1 MITVRKAEPKDFEVI
16 YSLIHELAVFEQAP
30 DEPSNPLK
38 RFIEEG
44 TCKNPRFHIIVA
56 EQNNDI
62 AGMALY
68 YFGYSS
74 WKGSMLYLDDLI
86 VRENYRR
93 QGIGKLLMDELI
105 KIAKE
110 EKINQL
116 RWHVLDWNESAIRFY
131 KKYPVSFDS
140 TWVTVK
146 IEKDALAEI

>member
-1 MITVRKAEPKDFEVI
+1 MLTIRKAELEDFTAI
-16 YSLIHELAVFEQAP
+16 YDLIHELAVFEQAP
-30 DEPSNPLK
+30 QEPSNPMK

-44 TCKNPRFHIIVA
+44 TCKNPRFHVIVA
-56 EQNNDI
+56 EENNVL

-86 VRENYRR
+86 VKEAYRR
-93 QGIGKLLMDELI
+93 KGIGKLLMDELL

>member
-86 VRENYRR
+86 VHENYRR

-110 EKINQL
+110 DKINQL
-116 RWHVLDWNESAIRFY
+116 RWHVLDWNESAINFY
-131 KKYPVSFDS
+131 KNYPGSFDK
-140 TWVTVK
+140 TWITVK
-146 IEKDALAEI
+146 IEKDDLSSI